1 MGEGE
6 HGTTPEANVHHEDG
20 QPDDAQAAPDE
31 EIAVDTESEM
41 MQKIEELQTQ
51 ADEYKDKYLRSVAD
65 FSNFRKRQDRERKQ
79 QAWRIHA
86 DVLRGLLDPLDD
98 FRRALEHV
106 PDGEIDSGWVQG
118 IMLIEQKLLALLSKY
133 NVTPIEA
140 EGKVF
145 DPNFH
150 EAMFRTAPTNTGG
163 HRQRGVQEE
172 GYLMDDQVL
181 RHGSQ
186 GLRARALQ
194 SRPSLQ
200 EAAPEVH
207 GADAQSTP
215 DSALQHV

>member
-20 QPDDAQAAPDE
+20 QPEDAQAAPDE

-65 FSNFRKRQDRERKQ
+65 FSNYRKRQDRERKQ

-106 PDGEIDSGWVQG
+106 PDGEVDSGWVQG

-150 EAMFRTAPTNTGG
+150 EAMFRDYSDEYPEGT
-163 HRQRGVQEE
+163 VSEE
-172 GYLMDDQVL
+172 FKRGYLMDDQVL
-181 RHGSQ
+181 RPAVVKVSQ
-186 GLRARALQ
+186 GARPAEQ
-194 SRPSLQ
+194 
-200 EAAPEVH
+200 A
-207 GADAQSTP
+207 
-215 DSALQHV
+215 